1 MSVKPGLCPLNL
13 VYVMKL
19 RITIE
24 KSSICPL
31 NLVYVRYRKFM
42 CVKPGICAL
51 NLVSLIIFIAL
62 VKHGVGPQ
70 VFQH

>member
-1 MSVKPGLCPLNL
+1 MSVKLGLCPLNL

-24 KSSICPL
+24 KPSICPL
-31 NLVYVRYRKFM
+31 NLVYVRYRRFM

-51 NLVSLIIFIAL
+51 NLVYGLLSYVLLKTCDITG
-62 VKHGVGPQ
+62 KK
-70 VFQH
+70 